1 MLDIDEAL
9 RYLGASGADEA
20 LRQRMEGVARDA
32 EQRFVPRY
40 IYRVSAVEHRP
51 EGAWLGDVQLLL
63 PGNSA
68 RKMLAECQRAA
79 VLVCT
84 LGLGFEQHMRLTQA
98 RDMSQAVLLDACG
111 SALVE
116 AGCDAAEKELAAHF
130 PGVYLTDRFSPGYGD
145 LPLDLQPAIC
155 RITDS
160 QRRLGVYVTESC
172 LMTPQKSVTAIIGM
186 ADKPQRARI
195 RGCAYCAMKDTC
207 ALRKGGHSC
216 DD

>member
-1 MLDIDEAL
+1 MLNIDEAL
-9 RYLGASGADEA
+9 RYLGASGADNE
-20 LRQRMEGVARDA
+20 LRQRMSDAAGEA

-40 IYRVSAVEHRP
+40 TYRISAVEHRSDG
-51 EGAWLGDVQLLL
+51 EWLSDVQLLL

-68 RKMLAECQRAA
+68 RKMLAECRHAA
-79 VLVCT
+79 ILVCT
-84 LGLGFEQHMRLTQA
+84 LGLGFEQHMRAMQA
-98 RDMSQAVLLDACG
+98 RDMSRAVLLDACG

-116 AGCDAAEKELAAHF
+116 AGCDAAEKELASRF
-130 PGVYLTDRFSPGYGD
+130 PDMYLTDRFSPGYGD

-172 LMTPQKSVTAIIGM
+172 LMTPQKSVTAIIGI
-186 ADKPQRARI
+186 ADGPQRARI

>member
-1 MLDIDEAL
+1 
-9 RYLGASGADEA
+9 
-20 LRQRMEGVARDA
+20 MESVARDA

-51 EGAWLGDVQLLL
+51 EGEWLSDLQLLL

-116 AGCDAAEKELAAHF
+116 AGCDAAEKELAARF